1 MSHYSDGVRIG
12 RRKTRRRWP
21 YAGVG
26 VYSSLAIL
34 DFVPATL
41 DRDGICLSQVR
52 TGAGDLTI
60 AGAFA
65 TSGVAT
71 LDASVNSYGRCVG
84 LYSAGDLSLISTT
97 IYGYD
102 CYGSPLVE
110 TIPTGP
116 SNTTVSGVKAFG
128 RVTRVAVSAT
138 LGTAMEV
145 GTVDKFGLPMCLGN
159 LSQVVRIGWNATLAA
174 NAATFAV
181 AVTTSPATAI
191 TGDVR
196 GTVIGAGA
204 AADGARRLTIVFV
217 PDLTS
222 DATQFGVTQFG
233 TGVET

>member
-1 MSHYSDGVRIG
+1 MTHYSDGTRIG
-12 RRKTRRRWP
+12 NRRTSRRWP
-21 YAGVG
+21 HGVG
-26 VYSSLAIL
+26 IPSALAIL

-41 DRDGICLSQVR
+41 DRDGICLSQTR

-65 TSGVAT
+65 TGGVAT
-71 LDASVNSYGRCVG
+71 LDAGVNSYGRCVG

-97 IYGYD
+97 LYGYD
-102 CYGSPLVE
+102 AYGSPLVE
-110 TIPTGP
+110 TICTGP
-116 SNTTVSGVKAFG
+116 NNTTVSSVKAFSKIV
-128 RVTRVAVSAT
+128 RASVSAT
-138 LGTAMEV
+138 LGTAMEI
-145 GTVDKFGLPMCLGN
+145 GTVDKFGLPMVLGN
-159 LSQVVRIGWNATLAA
+159 LSQVVRVGWNATLAA

-181 AVTTSPATAI
+181 GVTTSPATAI

-204 AADGARRLTIVFV
+204 VADGARRLTVVFV

-222 DATQFGVTQFG
+222 DQTSFGVTQFG